1 MTFNI
6 PLYYDIEYKTKSNK
20 TILINN
26 NWYRNAHYQ
35 IANKVKHYYKELV
48 LDQIEDPKKV
58 NEVRIECALYY
69 KSVVSDLDNYSILLK
84 FVLDPLQEIGVLEN
98 DNVKYVKEINWK
110 VIEQDKLD
118 PRLIVKIIRLD

>member
-6 PLYYDIEYKTKSNK
+6 PLYYEVEYKTKSNK

-48 LDQIEDPKKV
+48 LDQIEDPKEM
-58 NEVRIECALYY
+58 NEVRIECELYY

-84 FVLDPLQEIGVLEN
+84 FVLDPLQEIGVLVN

-110 VIEQDKLD
+110 VIKQDKLD